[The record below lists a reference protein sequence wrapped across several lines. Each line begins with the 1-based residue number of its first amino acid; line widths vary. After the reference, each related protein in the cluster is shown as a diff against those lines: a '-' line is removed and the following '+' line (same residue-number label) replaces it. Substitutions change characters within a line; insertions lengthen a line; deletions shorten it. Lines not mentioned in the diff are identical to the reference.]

1 MRNEY
6 DDNALFEEYAKMP
19 RSKGGFC
26 FELQVAEE
34 AAPPKEMMDIPGM
47 KDELRRPMMLSVK
60 SIAKKAQ

>member
-6 DDNALFEEYAKMP
+6 DNNDFFEEYAKMP

-34 AAPPKEMMDIPGM
+34 AVPPKEMMDIPGM
-47 KDELRRPMMLSVK
+47 KDELRRPIMLSVK